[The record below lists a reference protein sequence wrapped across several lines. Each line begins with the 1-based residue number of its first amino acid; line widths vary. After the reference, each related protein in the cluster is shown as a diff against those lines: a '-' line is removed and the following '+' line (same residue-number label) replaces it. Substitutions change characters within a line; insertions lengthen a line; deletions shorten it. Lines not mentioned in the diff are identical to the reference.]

1 MVKIVNLMLYI
12 FYHNKKKLG
21 KKRPLEVK
29 KREILFRE
37 VVNLVGAEASLGIEK
52 GKGNL
57 KDAFGIIK
65 ELSTKS

>member
-1 MVKIVNLMLYI
+1 M
-12 FYHNKKKLG
+12 
-21 KKRPLEVK
+21 EVK

-37 VVNLVGAEASLGIEK
+37 LVNLVGAEASLGIEK

>member
-1 MVKIVNLMLYI
+1 MVKIVNLMFYI
-12 FYHNKKKLG
+12 FYHNKKKLE

-37 VVNLVGAEASLGIEK
+37 LVNLVGAEASLGIEK